1 MWSIILWEFF
11 LLSLALIREFPLDR
25 RPQAQTRSR
34 LEIGIIYHSHRI
46 RTRPPVRL
54 GTVQAGFGVTRAGVY
69 QGSLLIS
76 TPVRAQRPGSQAGL
90 RRLIINPG
98 RVSAGGHAKGR
109 PAQVAFSLTAGGCC
123 PLRVMACAAGCSS
136 VRVVTRTA
144 DVKLSKY
151 KAFRLPFI
159 VISRIGLVCRAL
171 GTFVT
176 YGSHF
181 SECNPKLL
189 QTYYQLRYIIFH
201 LGPICA
207 LQQITR
213 IPSQNK
219 VIE

>member
-109 PAQVAFSLTAGGCC
+109 PAQVAFSLAVRDCC
-123 PLRVMACAAGCSS
+123 PLRVSACAAERSS

-144 DVKLSKY
+144 DVKLSK
-151 KAFRLPFI
+151 
-159 VISRIGLVCRAL
+159 CRAL
-171 GTFVT
+171 RLYF
-176 YGSHF
+176 Y
-181 SECNPKLL
+181 CNMSC
-189 QTYYQLRYIIFH
+189 
-201 LGPICA
+201 PICM
-207 LQQITR
+207 
-213 IPSQNK
+213 
-219 VIE
+219 